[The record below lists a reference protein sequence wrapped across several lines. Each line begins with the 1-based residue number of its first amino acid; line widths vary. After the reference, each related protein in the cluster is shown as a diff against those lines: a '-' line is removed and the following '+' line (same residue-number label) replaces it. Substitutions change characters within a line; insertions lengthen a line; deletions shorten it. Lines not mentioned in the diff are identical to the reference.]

1 MEFRKKTSLKSV
13 GELAELAPIFVLLAS
28 QELSFADGHV
38 YAFQAAA
45 KIHKALPRRTQH
57 PDPTHCGC
65 TRLGSPATNRG
76 MRKVSKYKIIARAD
90 EDDLAKTVKQA

>member
-1 MEFRKKTSLKSV
+1 LEFRKKTSLKSV

-28 QELSFADGHV
+28 QELSFADAHV

-45 KIHKALPRRTQH
+45 KIHKFLPRRTKH
-57 PDPTHCGC
+57 PDHTHWLH
-65 TRLGSPATNRG
+65 RLGSPATNRG